1 MTVGMIGSAVAM
13 WHKRYTWSMQQ
24 ILEQNLNATKV
35 SLTVVLIVMDCPKY
49 PVYHIFVKD
58 CI

>member
-49 PVYHIFVKD
+49 PVYHIFV
-58 CI
+58 